1 MSTSKKF
8 AFWRQNNEEGS
19 ITTNSEG
26 NFTFSSPTH
35 SGWFSIDFAT
45 AQQAIQARTYLHGVL
60 SVLATELHLLSDDAT
75 TTTLYF
81 VPASKDG
88 VIYFGT
94 EIEGGPVLVVPY
106 EMIAF
111 NTIPVADSIK

>member
-8 AFWRQNNEEGS
+8 AFWRKDGEEGA

-26 NFTFSSPTH
+26 NFTFVSPTH

-45 AQQAIQARTYLHGVL
+45 AQQVMQARTYLYGVI

-75 TTTLYF
+75 TTPLYF
-81 VPASKDG
+81 VPALKDG
-88 VIYFGT
+88 AIYFGT
-94 EIEGGPVLVVPY
+94 EIEGGPVLVVPH